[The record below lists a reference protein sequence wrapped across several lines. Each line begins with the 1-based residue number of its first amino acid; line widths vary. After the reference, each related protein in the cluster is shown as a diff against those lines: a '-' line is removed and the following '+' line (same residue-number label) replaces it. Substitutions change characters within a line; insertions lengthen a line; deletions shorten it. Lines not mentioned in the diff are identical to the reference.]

1 MSLASHYKNL
11 IAEGTIS
18 PDEAQA
24 SAISVFDNFIKEA
37 RLSHGLISRLFKSH
51 ADQTPSGLYLWGGVG
66 RGKTML
72 MDMAFEVMVKQKIKA
87 KRLHFHEFMVEVH
100 NSTHEPSLQK
110 HDDAARY
117 VAATIA
123 DGAKV
128 LCLDEMEIRD
138 IADAMIIARV
148 MEGFMEAGGVLITT
162 SNRAPDDLYKGGL
175 HRERFLPF
183 IALLKERLT
192 IHEIKSKHDWR
203 QSRLK
208 DLRCWFEGED
218 AETLPLMEEAFTQ
231 LTSGIAPTPEIITV
245 AGRCIT
251 LPKISN
257 SIAFAHFDDL
267 CGKALAARDY
277 LVIAERIKGLFLVG
291 IPRLDDNLQN
301 EARRFIWLIDALY
314 DRGRFV
320 VASAHAPMADLYQGT
335 QWQAE
340 FPRTLSRLK
349 EMTSNFVSQNRD

>member
-37 RLSHGLISRLFKSH
+37 RLSHGLISRLFKSN
-51 ADQTPSGLYLWGGVG
+51 ATQAPSGLYLWGGVG

-72 MDMAFEVMVKQKIKA
+72 MDMAFEVMVKQRIKA

-100 NSTHEPSLQK
+100 NSTHEPLLQK

-148 MEGFMEAGGVLITT
+148 MEGLWMRAG
-162 SNRAPDDLYKGGL
+162 
-175 HRERFLPF
+175 F
-183 IALLKERLT
+183 
-192 IHEIKSKHDWR
+192 
-203 QSRLK
+203 
-208 DLRCWFEGED
+208 
-218 AETLPLMEEAFTQ
+218 
-231 LTSGIAPTPEIITV
+231 
-245 AGRCIT
+245 
-251 LPKISN
+251 
-257 SIAFAHFDDL
+257 
-267 CGKALAARDY
+267 
-277 LVIAERIKGLFLVG
+277 
-291 IPRLDDNLQN
+291 
-301 EARRFIWLIDALY
+301 
-314 DRGRFV
+314 
-320 VASAHAPMADLYQGT
+320 
-335 QWQAE
+335 
-340 FPRTLSRLK
+340 
-349 EMTSNFVSQNRD
+349 